1 MKTVNSNLNLRVLVL
16 AVICSLTFSN
26 VTFASNEKDQKG
38 TADLQFVCK
47 VKNLPVFRLVLDS
60 EKSAEYI
67 VTVKDESGEVLF
79 SERLK
84 GNYISRMYKLDTE
97 NNDLVSGTT
106 FEVASSKKTT
116 VYKIKN
122 LTTTVDDFSVTKL

>member
-1 MKTVNSNLNLRVLVL
+1 MKTVNSNFNLRVLVL

>member
-1 MKTVNSNLNLRVLVL
+1 MKTVNSNFNLRVLVL

-79 SERLK
+79 SERL
-84 GNYISRMYKLDTE
+84 
-97 NNDLVSGTT
+97 
-106 FEVASSKKTT
+106 
-116 VYKIKN
+116 
-122 LTTTVDDFSVTKL
+122 

>member
-1 MKTVNSNLNLRVLVL
+1 MKTVKNNFKHRALTL
-16 AVICSLTFSN
+16 AVICSLLFNN
-26 VTFASNEKDQKG
+26 VTLANNENKPTN

-60 EKSAEYI
+60 EKADQYI
-67 VTVKDESGEVLF
+67 ITVRDESGEVLF
-79 SERLK
+79 SEKLK

-106 FEVASSKKTT
+106 FEVVSSKKTT

-122 LTTTVDDFSVTKL
+122 LTKTVDDFSVTKL